1 MVLKRNYPAVSGSQ
15 FEVYELFGDAGDFI
29 KMKQHPGLTTD
40 DEISV
45 CLRQVQ
51 KVQYC
56 SEKTRQILDPF

>member
-29 KMKQHPGLTTD
+29 KMKQHPGLTID

-45 CLRQVQ
+45 CLRFKKYNIVH
-51 KVQYC
+51 K
-56 SEKTRQILDPF
+56 KTQQIWNPF